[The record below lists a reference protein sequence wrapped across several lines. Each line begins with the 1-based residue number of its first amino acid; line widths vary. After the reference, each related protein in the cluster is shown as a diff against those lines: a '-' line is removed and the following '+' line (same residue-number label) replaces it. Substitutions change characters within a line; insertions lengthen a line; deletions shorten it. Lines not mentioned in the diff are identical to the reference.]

1 MHNSVLYWL
10 RAEYRKTDLAQD
22 ASPVNLMRGAMQQ
35 LARRW
40 QKKFDE
46 MALRLARRF
55 AGDVLKNSD
64 ASLSTALRDAGF
76 TVPFRMT
83 AEMNTALQA
92 SITENVNLIRSIP
105 QQHLT
110 QVETLV
116 MQSVGRGRDL
126 KTLTDELEKRYGIT
140 RRRAA
145 LIARD
150 QNNKATSVMQSARQR
165 SVGITEGIWRHSRA
179 GIREGVTLTEA
190 QKKQI
195 NNVVGED
202 VSSTLFATG
211 YYLYI
216 GDMLP
221 SLRATRSSPSCTLW
235 YCDGG
240 SIQKLVIA
248 STEVQ

>member
-1 MHNSVLYWL
+1 PQKAGIASFCPYNIGPGKCLPSTFYWKL
-10 RAEYRKTDLAQD
+10 
-22 ASPVNLMRGAMQQ
+22 N
-35 LARRW
+35 
-40 QKKFDE
+40 
-46 MALRLARRF
+46 
-55 AGDVLKNSD
+55 AGDRNRAAAVLGYAACLD
-64 ASLSTALRDAGF
+64 FVRPEGR
-76 TVPFRMT
+76 VPFKFREYEGLAADVT
-83 AEMNTALQA
+83 
-92 SITENVNLIRSIP
+92 SGS
-105 QQHLT
+105 
-110 QVETLV
+110 
-116 MQSVGRGRDL
+116 DY
-126 KTLTDELEKRYGIT
+126 D
-140 RRRAA
+140 A
-145 LIARD
+145 LIAAGYNFYGKYAENSVVED
-150 QNNKATSVMQSARQR
+150 YWADGTITGDFKWLDSFCGQIWLNANLQGAVISLFKSNQTIPYNN
-165 SVGITEGIWRHSRA
+165 EGRA
-179 GIREGVTLTEA
+179 LVAASMSDVIQQYKRWGGIREGVTLTEA

>member
-1 MHNSVLYWL
+1 KGDTSHIAYQIITVNNYSAVVPVFASDGNRAAAVLGYAACL
-10 RAEYRKTDLAQD
+10 DFVRPEGR
-22 ASPVNLMRGAMQQ
+22 
-35 LARRW
+35 
-40 QKKFDE
+40 
-46 MALRLARRF
+46 
-55 AGDVLKNSD
+55 
-64 ASLSTALRDAGF
+64 
-76 TVPFRMT
+76 VPFKFREYEGLAADVT
-83 AEMNTALQA
+83 
-92 SITENVNLIRSIP
+92 SGS
-105 QQHLT
+105 
-110 QVETLV
+110 
-116 MQSVGRGRDL
+116 DY
-126 KTLTDELEKRYGIT
+126 D
-140 RRRAA
+140 A
-145 LIARD
+145 LIAAGYNFYGKYAENSVVED
-150 QNNKATSVMQSARQR
+150 YWADGTITGDFKWLDSFCGQIWLNANLQGAVISLFKSNQTIPYNN
-165 SVGITEGIWRHSRA
+165 EGRA
-179 GIREGVTLTEA
+179 LVAASMSDVIQQYKRWGGIREGVTLTEA

>member
-1 MHNSVLYWL
+1 CLDFV
-10 RAEYRKTDLAQD
+10 RPEGR
-22 ASPVNLMRGAMQQ
+22 
-35 LARRW
+35 
-40 QKKFDE
+40 
-46 MALRLARRF
+46 
-55 AGDVLKNSD
+55 
-64 ASLSTALRDAGF
+64 
-76 TVPFRMT
+76 VPFKFREYEGLAADVT
-83 AEMNTALQA
+83 
-92 SITENVNLIRSIP
+92 SGS
-105 QQHLT
+105 
-110 QVETLV
+110 
-116 MQSVGRGRDL
+116 DY
-126 KTLTDELEKRYGIT
+126 D
-140 RRRAA
+140 A
-145 LIARD
+145 LIAAGYNFYGKYAENSVVED
-150 QNNKATSVMQSARQR
+150 YWADGTITGDFKWLDSFCGQIWLNANLQGSVISLFKSNQTIPYNN
-165 SVGITEGIWRHSRA
+165 EGRA
-179 GIREGVTLTEA
+179 LVAASMSDVIQQYKRWGGIREGVTLTEA